1 VIFDVFGRRITHSGF
16 FVWRRVVLHV
26 RATHPAKR
34 RATIDSRRSNP
45 VSATASLLDRNNALP
60 LDAAEGRCSRM
71 ELRNRLA
78 RIDMRSE
85 DGQTMTEYGV
95 LLALIAVGVI
105 AVLIVLGP
113 KIADAFTS
121 VSNSL

>member
-1 VIFDVFGRRITHSGF
+1 V
-16 FVWRRVVLHV
+16 
-26 RATHPAKR
+26 
-34 RATIDSRRSNP
+34 N
-45 VSATASLLDRNNALP
+45 ATASRLHRTTPLP

-71 ELRNRLA
+71 ELRNRFA

>member
-1 VIFDVFGRRITHSGF
+1 M
-16 FVWRRVVLHV
+16 
-26 RATHPAKR
+26 
-34 RATIDSRRSNP
+34 N
-45 VSATASLLDRNNALP
+45 ATASLLDLNTALP

-71 ELRNRLA
+71 ELRNRFA